1 MEKIELAT
9 PFRTVII
16 KILSHNPKMLSV
28 FGRTKEKDLF
38 FKDLLTIGCDF
49 YEVLELFANCEAIN
63 ERNISCIIDNIPT
76 TKIIMDYSEKG
87 IRRMIPHWS
96 SSKYH
101 TATIENICND
111 IKHHIKCDLE
121 GVFVYNS
128 NDNTQNKRYYND
140 TYILIIG
147 HTGKFFFD
155 INRKKTYKII
165 NDSEVAG
172 NV

>member
-1 MEKIELAT
+1 MDKIELGT

-16 KILSHNPKMLSV
+16 KILSCNPKMLSV

-49 YEVLELFANCEAIN
+49 YELLELFANCEAIN
-63 ERNISCIIDNIPT
+63 NESINCIVENVPNV
-76 TKIIMDYSEKG
+76 EE

-101 TATIENICND
+101 TATIKDICQEL
-111 IKHHIKCDLE
+111 KMHIESDSN
-121 GVFVYNS
+121 GTFVYNS
-128 NDNTQNKRYYND
+128 NNSKNKKVYND
-140 TYILIIG
+140 TYILLISDSN
-147 HTGKFFFD
+147 KFFFD
-155 INRKKTYKII
+155 INRKKSYKII
-165 NDSEVAG
+165 NDGEVTE

>member
-1 MEKIELAT
+1 MDKIELGT

-16 KILSHNPKMLSV
+16 KILSCNPKMLSV

-49 YEVLELFANCEAIN
+49 YELLELFANCEAIN
-63 ERNISCIIDNIPT
+63 NESINCIVENVPNVE
-76 TKIIMDYSEKG
+76 IIENYNDKE

-101 TATIENICND
+101 TATIKDICQEL
-111 IKHHIKCDLE
+111 KMHIESDSN
-121 GVFVYNS
+121 GTFVYNS
-128 NDNTQNKRYYND
+128 NNSKNKKSIMTHIFFLYQIQI
-140 TYILIIG
+140 IL
-147 HTGKFFFD
+147 FD
-155 INRKKTYKII
+155 INRKKSYKII
-165 NDSEVAG
+165 NDGEVTE

>member
-16 KILSHNPKMLSV
+16 KILSYNPKILSV

-49 YEVLELFANCEAIN
+49 YELLELFANCEAIN
-63 ERNISCIIDNIPT
+63 NKNITCIVENIPT
-76 TKIIMDYSEKG
+76 TKIITDYSEKG

-101 TATIENICND
+101 TATIEEVCNEL
-111 IKHHIKCDLE
+111 KCHIESDSQ
-121 GVFVYNS
+121 GTFVYNS
-128 NDNTQNKRYYND
+128 NANSKNKRYYND
-140 TYILIIG
+140 TYILLIAD
-147 HTGKFFFD
+147 TGKFFFD
-155 INRKKTYKII
+155 INRKKAYKII
-165 NDSEVAG
+165 NDNEVAG